1 MKKWMIAV
9 SGMVAA
15 LLMVTA
21 FTGEALA
28 WGPRGDKGT
37 GAMGQGIGFIDE
49 NGDGVNDR
57 YEDGNAGTPVEDG
70 TGSGFGY
77 GFVDEDGDG
86 INDRYEDG
94 NTGVPAYDGVG
105 AGLGYGFIDEDGD
118 GMNDRYTDRD
128 GDGIPDYDG
137 AGLGYGFV
145 DEDGDGVN
153 DRYTEDG
160 DCVPGEDGMAYGA
173 TQSGRGGRWNR

>member
-9 SGMVAA
+9 SGMIAA

-21 FTGEALA
+21 FTGEVLA
-28 WGPRGDKGT
+28 WGPRGNKGT
-37 GAMGQGIGFIDE
+37 GAMGQGFGFVDE
-49 NGDGVNDR
+49 NDDGVNDR
-57 YEDGNAGTPVEDG
+57 YEDGNAGTPAYDG
-70 TGSGFGY
+70 AGSGFGY

-86 INDRYEDG
+86 VNDRY
-94 NTGVPAYDGVG
+94 A
-105 AGLGYGFIDEDGD
+105 
-118 GMNDRYTDRD
+118 DRD

-137 AGLGYGFV
+137 AGSGFGYGFV

-160 DCVPGEDGMAYGA
+160 DCVPGEAGA
-173 TQSGRGGRWNR
+173 AVGTTPSGRGGRWNR